1 MTTTAVKSILLVD
14 DDDSA
19 LWGAATLLEVLG
31 YEVTAVDTADKALQV
46 LREGAEVDLLITDLL
61 MPRMNGIEL
70 SAQAARLRESL
81 PVIYITGYSPDLIS
95 RNEAPLKGEVILKPW
110 TVEQLQGAI
119 ERSAQRAP

>member
-1 MTTTAVKSILLVD
+1 MTTTMVKSILLVD

-31 YEVTAVDTADKALQV
+31 YQVTAVDTADKALQL
-46 LREGAEVDLLITDLL
+46 LREGVDVDLLITDLL

-70 SAQAARLRESL
+70 STQAARLRESL
-81 PVIYITGYSPDLIS
+81 PVIYITGYSPDLIE
-95 RNEAPLKGEVILKPW
+95 RNQTELKGEVVLKPW

-119 ERSAQRAP
+119 ERSAQR

>member
-1 MTTTAVKSILLVD
+1 VKSILLVD

-31 YEVTAVDTADKALQV
+31 YQVTAVDTADKALQV

-70 SAQAARLRESL
+70 SAQAARLRGSL
-81 PVIYITGYSPDLIS
+81 PVIFITGYSPDLIG
-95 RNEAPLKGEVILKPW
+95 RQQGLKGEVILKPW
-110 TVEQLQGAI
+110 SVEQLQEAI
-119 ERSAQRAP
+119 ERSTHRGP